1 MRLRN
6 LIPFTAAA
14 LALTACG
21 GGTTPAAPAPV
32 PESVSAAD
40 LAKVTLKVGDQKG
53 GQKSYLEAA
62 GLLKDLPYKI
72 EWSTFTSGPPL
83 LEAASAGAIDIG
95 SVGNTPPIFAGAAN
109 AKIAVVSAQ
118 KGDVSS
124 DALLVPEDSP
134 LRTIEDLRGKTIG
147 VAKGSSAH
155 GLVLT
160 VLNKAKLTP
169 ADVTLSFLQPSDAF
183 VAFTQKKLDAWSI
196 WDPYTTQALR
206 DTKARVLIDG
216 TGTPGGGKPNT
227 EAGPDSLASGY
238 GFLVAGKA
246 ALADPGK
253 NAALRDYVVRYAKAL
268 NYAKTH
274 GDERAAVWAKET
286 GLKPEVALEATQRGL
301 DRPIKLDDTVIA
313 DEQKLADAFVAAKVL
328 PTKFTFA
335 DFVDSRFAAD
345 VAAVAESGAQ
355 K

>member
-6 LIPFTAAA
+6 LIPLATAA

-21 GGTTPAAPAPV
+21 GTDTPAASAPV
-32 PESVSAAD
+32 PDTVSAAD

-72 EWSTFTSGPPL
+72 EWSTFSSGPPL
-83 LEAASAGAIDIG
+83 LEAASAGAVDIG
-95 SVGNTPPIFAGAAN
+95 AVGNTPPIFAGAAN

-124 DALLVPEDSP
+124 DALLVPDGSP
-134 LRTIEDLRGKTIG
+134 LKSLEDLRGKTIG

-160 VLNKAKLTP
+160 VLAKANLKVD
-169 ADVTLSFLQPSDAF
+169 DVKLSFLQPSDAYA
-183 VAFTQKKLDAWSI
+183 AFTQKNIDVWSI

-206 DTKARVLIDG
+206 EAKAKVLVDG
-216 TGTPGGGKPNT
+216 TGTLGGGAPGT

-238 GFLVAGKA
+238 SFLVAGKGS
-246 ALADPGK
+246 LADPGK
-253 NAALRDYVVRYAKAL
+253 NTALRDYVVRYAKAL

-274 GDERAAVWAKET
+274 GEERAAAWAKDT
-286 GLKPEVALEATQRGL
+286 GLKPEIALEATKRGL
-301 DRPIKLDDTVIA
+301 DRPIEIDQTVIA
-313 DEQKLADAFVAAKVL
+313 DEQKLADAFVEAKVL
-328 PTKFTFA
+328 PTKFKFT
-335 DFVDSRFAAD
+335 DFVDTRYAAD
-345 VAAVAESGAQ
+345 VKAAAESGAQ